1 MALTRRNSHNS
12 WISFWGAF
20 HVGTTTPVLGVI
32 TSMQE
37 QIEWGLRVAS
47 LVVGLLVGL
56 LSIVSIVRKLRR
68 S

>member
-1 MALTRRNSHNS
+1 MRQSQTLDILRDAC
-12 WISFWGAF
+12 
-20 HVGTTTPVLGVI
+20 VGTTTPVLGVI

-56 LSIVSIVRKLRR
+56 LSIVSIIRKLRR

>member
-1 MALTRRNSHNS
+1 MRPNHNVELVRD
-12 WISFWGAF
+12 AF
-20 HVGTTTPVLGVI
+20 VGTTTPALGVV

-47 LVVGLLVGL
+47 LAVGILVGV
-56 LSIVSIVRKLRR
+56 LSLVSIIRKLRR

>member
-1 MALTRRNSHNS
+1 MRQSQTLDILRDAC
-12 WISFWGAF
+12 
-20 HVGTTTPVLGVI
+20 VGTTTPVLGVI

>member
-1 MALTRRNSHNS
+1 MPAMRPNHDIDLVRDAL
-12 WISFWGAF
+12 
-20 HVGTTTPVLGVI
+20 VGTTTPVLGVV

-47 LVVGLLVGL
+47 LVVGILVGL
-56 LSIVSIVRKLRR
+56 LSLVSIIKKLRR